1 MTESTIYWIT
11 RLDEIREFLVGV
23 QIIPAIVAGVSIIMS
38 LIGYICMNMEKA
50 WYGDGYDK
58 DDDYK
63 VRKSLFRAC
72 RTIGIIAAV
81 IATMCSLTCTF
92 LPTTKE
98 MVAIKVVPAIVSSE
112 QASRLKDI
120 GDNAIDVAAEW
131 LKSQKKAKEVENDG
145 SK

>member
-11 RLDEIREFLVGV
+11 RLDEIREFLVGI
-23 QIIPAIVAGVSIIMS
+23 QIIPTIIAGVSIIMS

-50 WYGDGYDK
+50 SYGDE

-63 VRKSLFRAC
+63 VMKSLCRTG